1 MRLRLP
7 RDEMVDQVHDLRGDH
22 QSRATMNRRIFHGA
36 ACLWIVCSSGTASG
50 HEPLFM
56 MSHEAPGKGASDVHL
71 AIHGER
77 TPARDETEFELEYT
91 RGLTRN
97 LAVKVGIPLVREE
110 ERIADVFKGDTGVGD
125 PSVRIKWR
133 FWDRD
138 VLGAKYAVA
147 LMVHSTIPVGE
158 GPARRGHERPSILW
172 GLSHGRESLAW
183 YYFVDMRYR
192 YRWLTAV
199 RSPGTGC
206 FSTSRRVGVPTWE
219 VSRILTSSCSWSSTT
234 SMPLRIGLTESRSPN
249 PGDPSFLWPRKFSCR
264 PTTA

>member
-192 YRWLTAV
+192 YRVADGGTKPGDRLFLDF
-199 RSPGTGC
+199 SPGWRPYLGGIEDTDVVLFLEFNYVHAFADRADRKQIAQSG
-206 FSTSRRVGVPTWE
+206 G
-219 VSRILTSSCSWSSTT
+219 
-234 SMPLRIGLTESRSPN
+234 
-249 PGDPSFLWPRKFSCR
+249 SFFLARQ
-264 PTTA
+264 